1 MSQSI
6 PQSVKQWTIPSRDAK
21 DFSGMKFGE
30 APAPELGDG
39 QVLVKRKFPS
49 SVYLDECLT

>member
-49 SVYLDECLT
+49 SVLS

>member
-6 PQSVKQWTIPSRDAK
+6 PQSVKQWVIPSRDAK
-21 DFSGMKFGE
+21 DFSGMKFEE

-39 QVLVKRKFPS
+39 QVLVKRKS
-49 SVYLDECLT
+49 SSS